1 MILKNIFD
9 YIIAIILLIF
19 IGWII
24 VFLVI
29 IATID
34 TGKWGIFSQQRV
46 GRNAKIFNLYKIRTM
61 KDDNAEHSH
70 ITVRNDQRITRIG
83 AFLRNKKL
91 DELPQLFNILLGQ
104 MSLVGPRP
112 DVIGYADKL
121 EGKDRIILTVKPGIT
136 CPATL
141 KYRNEEGI
149 LANVANPINYNNT
162 VIWPEKVR
170 LNREYVE
177 NWSFKNDIKILLQTI
192 L

>member
-61 KDDNAEHSH
+61 KDDNVEHSH
-70 ITVRNDQRITRIG
+70 ITVRNDQRITKIG

-141 KYRNEEGI
+141 KYRNEEEI
-149 LANVANPINYNNT
+149 LANVSDPINYNNT

-177 NWSFKNDIKILLQTI
+177 NWSFKNDIKILHQTI

>member
-34 TGKWGIFSQQRV
+34 TGKWGIFSQKRV

-70 ITVRNDQRITRIG
+70 ITVQNDQRITRIG

-141 KYRNEEGI
+141 KYRNEEEI
-149 LANVANPINYNNT
+149 LASVSDPINYNNT

>member
-34 TGKWGIFSQQRV
+34 MGKWGIFSQQRV

-70 ITVRNDQRITRIG
+70 ITVQNDKRITKIG

-91 DELPQLFNILLGQ
+91 DELPQLFNIILGQ

-141 KYRNEEGI
+141 KYRNEEEI
-149 LANVANPINYNNT
+149 LASVSDPINYNNT

>member
-61 KDDNAEHSH
+61 KDDNVEHSH
-70 ITVRNDQRITRIG
+70 ITVRNDQRITKIG

-141 KYRNEEGI
+141 KYRNEEEI
-149 LANVANPINYNNT
+149 LANVSDPINYNNT